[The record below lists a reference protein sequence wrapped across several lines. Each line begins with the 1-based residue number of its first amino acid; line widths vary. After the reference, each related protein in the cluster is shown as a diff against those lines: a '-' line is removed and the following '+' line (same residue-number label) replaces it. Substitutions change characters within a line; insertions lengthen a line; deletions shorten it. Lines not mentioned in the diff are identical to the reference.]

1 MNGKTRLQ
9 DESTAKENGDNKATD
24 ADDQLSLRSKLCF
37 GIAGLPYQLYYCA
50 ISVFATV
57 FLLEVAQIP
66 PVKSSYILFVSRF
79 MDAIT
84 DPLYG
89 FLVNRTKITKYGRLK
104 PW

>member
-1 MNGKTRLQ
+1 MGAKDYSSMNGKKNDAATV
-9 DESTAKENGDNKATD
+9 KEE
-24 ADDQLSLRSKLCF
+24 QELSFGSKICF

-57 FLLEVAQIP
+57 FLLEVAKMP